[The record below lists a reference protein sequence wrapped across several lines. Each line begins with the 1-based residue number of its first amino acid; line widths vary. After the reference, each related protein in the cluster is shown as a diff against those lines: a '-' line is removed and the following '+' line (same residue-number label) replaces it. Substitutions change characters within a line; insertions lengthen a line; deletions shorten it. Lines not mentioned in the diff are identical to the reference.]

1 MTTRWTAEEDAL
13 LVAFAESGTPWTEV
27 ARQMGRTRP
36 SIVGRAAALG
46 LRGQRPPRWTAR
58 DLHDWNGAGGED
70 AARAY
75 VGSHPGCVVYAWR
88 VGNRHGLFAIE
99 DATRIHDA
107 PRSKGRGVA

>member
-1 MTTRWTAEEDAL
+1 MTNLFDRKIRDAE
-13 LVAFAESGTPWTEV
+13 GNPK
-27 ARQMGRTRP
+27 
-36 SIVGRAAALG
+36 IVE
-46 LRGQRPPRWTAR
+46 
-58 DLHDWNGAGGED
+58 WNGAGGED

>member
-1 MTTRWTAEEDAL
+1 MNNLLELKTRDAE
-13 LVAFAESGTPWTEV
+13 GTP
-27 ARQMGRTRP
+27 R
-36 SIVGRAAALG
+36 IVDGK
-46 LRGQRPPRWTAR
+46 
-58 DLHDWNGAGGED
+58 GAGGED